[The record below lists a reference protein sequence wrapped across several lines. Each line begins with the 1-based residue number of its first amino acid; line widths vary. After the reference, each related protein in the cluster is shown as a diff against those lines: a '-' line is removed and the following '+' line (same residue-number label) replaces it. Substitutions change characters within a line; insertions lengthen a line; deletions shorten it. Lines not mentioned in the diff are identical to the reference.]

1 MERTPLKNIL
11 ADKGSDLYTIEK
23 TVMVQEAVC
32 QMASLKIA
40 AILILK
46 DGKPEGIFTERDVLR
61 KIVCEG
67 RDPKTTPLSEV
78 MSINLTTLTPENFVS
93 EASALMTNSRIRHI
107 PIIDDAGKCCGLI
120 SIGDVSRFYMLEQK
134 KHIDHLQDYITGDH
148 PTNPNTHHE
157 Q

>member
-1 MERTPLKNIL
+1 MEKTPLKNIL
-11 ADKGSDLYTIEK
+11 ADKGSDVHSIKK

-40 AILILK
+40 AILILNE
-46 DGKPEGIFTERDVLR
+46 GKPEGIFTERDVLR

-67 RDPKTTPLSEV
+67 KDPKTTKLSEV
-78 MSINLTTLTPENFVS
+78 MSTNLTTLTPDDFVS
-93 EASALMTNSRIRHI
+93 DASAIMTDSRIRHI
-107 PIIDDAGKCCGLI
+107 PIVDGEGKCCGLV

-134 KHIDHLQDYITGDH
+134 KQISHLKNYISGDH
-148 PTNPNTHHE
+148 PTNPNNNLE